1 MSRLAARALGLA
13 LVLATLGGCA
23 ASPATAP
30 RPARISHVVLVKL
43 VDEADIPAVLADS
56 DAMLAGIPG
65 VTAYA
70 AGTHLETGRP
80 TVDGGYSVG
89 LYIGFESEAAYA
101 GYVDHPA
108 HLAYVTKWRP
118 RTEWLR
124 IYDILDETP

>member
-1 MSRLAARALGLA
+1 MSRALLLA
-13 LVLATLGGCA
+13 LTFVTIGGCA
-23 ASPATAP
+23 ATSPSAP

-43 VDEADIPAVLADS
+43 TDPADAPALLADS

-70 AGTHLETGRP
+70 AGTHLETGRA
-80 TVDGGYSVG
+80 TVDADYSVG

-108 HLAYVTKWRP
+108 HVAYVAKWRP
-118 RTEWLR
+118 RLEWLR
-124 IYDILDETP
+124 IYDVLDETP